1 MSRRAVRPRPRAPRL
16 LLALVGALA
25 VLAAPVAVA
34 APAQAHN
41 QLIQVDPKDGSASAT
56 GPKQITLTFNESV
69 QNLPGSKSNQ
79 IVVKDRNGKE
89 FTTGDVRIKGA
100 TLSRSLKPLPKGTYD
115 VQWSALSQDGHRVS
129 GDGNYSFTVTKGVAA
144 PSSAAPSTEAS
155 SAAASSEAASSQDA
169 GQVAGSAG
177 SLEAGSS
184 SAAAQEDGGKAPTTT
199 VMWVVGGFL
208 VVAILLGI
216 ILQVTRRK
224 DPKEH

>member
-16 LLALVGALA
+16 LLALAGALA

-41 QLIQVDPKDGSASAT
+41 QLIQVDPKDGSASET

-144 PSSAAPSTEAS
+144 
-155 SAAASSEAASSQDA
+155 
-169 GQVAGSAG
+169 
-177 SLEAGSS
+177 SS
-184 SAAAQEDGGKAPTTT
+184 SAS
-199 VMWVVGGFL
+199 
-208 VVAILLGI
+208 
-216 ILQVTRRK
+216 
-224 DPKEH
+224 KENSTFER